1 MASWVKHS
9 HPFPFI
15 RAFFEQSYHRS
26 RRLVSTA
33 VSVIS
38 LIWGIYEFPR
48 HGVTGIFIINSALFI
63 ASALATLNQI
73 SSLRRWSINTDGA
86 KIELLD
92 PDDLLTISVSPSL
105 LNIGYEFLNEHG
117 RPFLTN
123 YAINEAFVN
132 GADAEL
138 EIKRSNF
145 DMNNVHNSV
154 REKLVNAKREA
165 GALIF
170 DGAKVRMCEDL
181 QQINN
186 SLQKVVLERT
196 SYFATVMTNDAI
208 NSEIFL
214 SGRHTPIYSGRE
226 TCFPRG
232 QMPPFSKS
240 DASNQIGAS
249 TLAIT
254 NDGFLVLML
263 NGPSSAIASG
273 KMTSSGSGSSDW
285 KDLNSKFGLTAFI
298 RHTALRELTEE
309 LGIQLSSI
317 DAFGV
322 IGYGRFIDRGG
333 KPEFFCVARLSAN
346 RSEIRVSKP
355 EKKFMQSSE
364 FYELEKTI
372 PIGPS
377 LQQAAKYF
385 LDNHEPELSNSLFWN
400 LKVLAMADS
409 SKLTEILEAI

>member
-1 MASWVKHS
+1 MATWIKHS

-15 RAFFEQSYHRS
+15 RAFFEEGFHRS
-26 RRLVSTA
+26 RRLVSTT

-48 HGVTGIFIINSALFI
+48 HGVTEIFIINSALFI
-63 ASALATLNQI
+63 ASSLSTLNQI
-73 SSLRRWSINTDGA
+73 SSLRRWSISTDGA
-86 KIELLD
+86 KIELLN
-92 PDDLLTISVSPSL
+92 PVDLLSFSVSPSL
-105 LNIGYEFLNEHG
+105 VNIGYEFLCEHG

-123 YAINEAFVN
+123 HAINQAFVN

-138 EIKRSNF
+138 DVKRSNF
-145 DMNNVHNSV
+145 DMNNVHDAV
-154 REKLVNAKREA
+154 REKLINAKRES

-186 SLQKVVLERT
+186 SFQKLVLERT
-196 SYFATVMTNDAI
+196 SYFSTVMTNDAI
-208 NSEIFL
+208 NSEIVL

-226 TCFPRG
+226 TCFPHG
-232 QMPPFSKS
+232 QIPPLSKS

-254 NDGFLVLML
+254 NDGFLVLMV
-263 NGPSSAIASG
+263 NGKSSAIASG

-285 KDLNSKFGLTAFI
+285 KDLNSEFGLTAFI
-298 RHTALRELTEE
+298 RKTALRELSEE
-309 LGIQLSSI
+309 LGIELLSIATS
-317 DAFGV
+317 GV

-333 KPEFFCVARLSAN
+333 KPEFFGVARLSVG

-355 EKKFMQSSE
+355 EKKFMQFSE
-364 FYELEKTI
+364 FYELEKKI
-372 PIGPS
+372 PVGLS
-377 LQQAAKYF
+377 LQKAAKYF
-385 LDNHEPELSNSLFWN
+385 LENHEPELSNSLFWN
-400 LKVLAMADS
+400 LKVLTMADS
-409 SKLTEILEAI
+409 TKLTEMLKVV